1 MRMMK
6 SVRSKIILLIVTAVI
21 VATSIT
27 GLIGIISFG
36 RAIDANSVQ
45 EMNLT
50 CSEKAQELNNVL
62 GRIEQSVEILSEY
75 TTDNLDS
82 IDKLS
87 EDSEYLEDYTADLE
101 ELGLTI
107 ANATDGAVAVYA
119 RFSPDITTGTDGFFK
134 VKDSSTGKF
143 EDEPLT
149 DLSQYSPED
158 MEHVGWYY
166 IPVNAGKAM
175 WLQPYDNKNIDIYMI
190 SYVIPMYK
198 DGELFG
204 IVGMDIDFAYIAELV
219 DDIHIYETG
228 HALIIDEDFTIV
240 HSVHYAP
247 GTVVKDLSE
256 SLAEAEASELVSM
269 DTVFNHE
276 LDGIRKKIVFQQLDN
291 GMILAVTVPVSEID
305 ATKNRL
311 IMQMVG
317 LAFFV
322 MLLFVLLGLVIS
334 KNIVKPLKALNEAA
348 KEIAKG
354 NLEVSLTCK
363 SRDEV
368 GTLAKSL
375 QETAYQL
382 KQRIDYINNLAYMDK
397 LTDTKNNTAYLLE
410 ITGIEKDIQNHG
422 AEFTVFV
429 IDVNGLKFINDTYGH
444 SYGNELIIAVSQV
457 AAEVFGREN
466 VYRIGGDE
474 FVVLLPSAADDRS
487 EELEELFEK
496 KLKAYSGEVS
506 PSAAMGW
513 AVYQK
518 DSDDNY
524 GKVFERAD
532 ERMYGKKLE
541 MKSRGETSGVRQ

>member
-1 MRMMK
+1 MK

-50 CSEKAQELNNVL
+50 CNEKAQELNNVL

-75 TTDNLDS
+75 TTDNLES
-82 IDKLS
+82 VDKLS
-87 EDSEYLEDYTADLE
+87 EDSEYLENYTANLE

-119 RFSPDITTGTDGFFK
+119 RFSPDILSCSGGFFK
-134 VKDSSTGKF
+134 VKDEKTGKF

-149 DLSQYSPED
+149 DFSQYSPD
-158 MEHVGWYY
+158 DVEHVGWYY

-175 WLQPYDNKNIDIYMI
+175 WMQPYDNKNIDIYMI
-190 SYVIPMYK
+190 SYVIPVYK

-228 HALIIDEDFTIV
+228 HAFVMDENFTIV
-240 HSVHYAP
+240 HSAHYEP

-256 SLAEAEASELVSM
+256 SLAEAEAQDMVRM
-269 DTVFNHE
+269 DTLYEHE
-276 LDGIRKKIVFQQLDN
+276 LDGIRKKIVFQSLDN
-291 GMILAVTVPVSEID
+291 GMILAVTIPVSEID

-311 IMQMVG
+311 ILQMG
-317 LAFFV
+317 SLALMV
-322 MLLFVLLGLVIS
+322 MLVFVLLGLVIS
-334 KNIVKPLKALNEAA
+334 KNIVKPLRELNNAA
-348 KEIAKG
+348 KEIADG
-354 NLEVSLTCK
+354 NLEVSLNCK
-363 SRDEV
+363 SKDEV
-368 GTLAKSL
+368 GTLANSL
-375 QETAYQL
+375 QETARQL

-410 ITGIEKDIQNHG
+410 ISGIEEEMQNRE

-444 SYGNELIIAVSQV
+444 SYGNELLIAVSQV
-457 AAEVFGREN
+457 AAEVFGHEN

-474 FVVLLPSAADDRS
+474 FVVILRSAADDRCA
-487 EELEELFEK
+487 ELEEAFEEG
-496 KLKAYSGEVS
+496 LKSYSGDVS

-513 AVYQK
+513 AAYRK
-518 DSDDNY
+518 DSDSNY
-524 GKVFERAD
+524 SKVFERAD
-532 ERMYGKKLE
+532 ERMYAKKMQ
-541 MKSRGETSGVRQ
+541 MKSNGVTSRVRQ